1 MILSI
6 PIYEDW
12 GHALPKLEKPK
23 LAKALEQTQE
33 KLKPSEPKAEVV
45 IIETAEDL
53 I

>member
-23 LAKALEQTQE
+23 LATALEQSKQE
-33 KLKPSEPKAEVV
+33 LTPSEPKAEVV